1 MYLHSYLTLEALQME
16 VLAEGPE
23 LLHPGLPL
31 LGHDGLV
38 AATTHG
44 AELPD
49 NISTSEQGNRHH
61 LYLIQCH
68 YQMNGGWINGESNPF
83 DLRSHLRFY
92 DVVVADS

>member
-49 NISTSEQGNRHH
+49 NISTSDQGN
-61 LYLIQCH
+61 
-68 YQMNGGWINGESNPF
+68 
-83 DLRSHLRFY
+83 
-92 DVVVADS
+92 

>member
-1 MYLHSYLTLEALQME
+1 MNVFFYLTLEALQME

-44 AELPD
+44 AKLPD
-49 NISTSEQGNRHH
+49 NISTSDQGN
-61 LYLIQCH
+61 
-68 YQMNGGWINGESNPF
+68 
-83 DLRSHLRFY
+83 
-92 DVVVADS
+92 

>member
-1 MYLHSYLTLEALQME
+1 MYLLFYLTLEALQME

-38 AATTHG
+38 AATAHG

-49 NISTSEQGNRHH
+49 NISTSDQGN
-61 LYLIQCH
+61 
-68 YQMNGGWINGESNPF
+68 
-83 DLRSHLRFY
+83 
-92 DVVVADS
+92 

>member
-1 MYLHSYLTLEALQME
+1 MYLFSYLTLEALQME

-44 AELPD
+44 AELSGD
-49 NISTSEQGNRHH
+49 RNTRHRRNRYC
-61 LYLIQCH
+61 LYLIL
-68 YQMNGGWINGESNPF
+68 ST
-83 DLRSHLRFY
+83 
-92 DVVVADS
+92 

>member
-38 AATTHG
+38 AAATHG
-44 AELPD
+44 AELPGD
-49 NISTSEQGNRHH
+49 RNTRHRRNRYC

-68 YQMNGGWINGESNPF
+68 YQMNGG
-83 DLRSHLRFY
+83 
-92 DVVVADS
+92 

>member
-1 MYLHSYLTLEALQME
+1 MYLFSYLTLEALQME

-44 AELPD
+44 AELPGD
-49 NISTSEQGNRHH
+49 GNTRHRRNRYC

-68 YQMNGGWINGESNPF
+68 YQMNGG
-83 DLRSHLRFY
+83 
-92 DVVVADS
+92 